1 MRVLVTIPFTNAQKH
16 RLSRYSNDVEYI
28 KMADVQPHDV
38 ADKEV
43 IIGNIPKELIQH
55 AKNLKWLQLSMS
67 GYEGYPERM
76 PEGAALTNSRGAFG
90 LAISEHMLGMLL
102 MLKKRLHQYHEN
114 QKKALW
120 QPMGTVTSVFESTV
134 LIVGL
139 GNIGLEFA
147 KRVKALGAYTIGIKR
162 DISNKPEC
170 IDEIYTLDKLDE
182 LIPRADVIA
191 LTVPNN
197 PDTYKLMNEKRIYL
211 MKQGAVL
218 LNVGRGVL
226 VDTDALNKALSEGR
240 IMAGLDVTDPEPLP
254 DSHPLWK
261 QENCII
267 TPHISGFFYLPKTL
281 EYIVEIALDNMARY
295 AEGKQLNNIIKS

>member
-1 MRVLVTIPFTNAQKH
+1 
-16 RLSRYSNDVEYI
+16 
-28 KMADVQPHDV
+28 
-38 ADKEV
+38 
-43 IIGNIPKELIQH
+43 
-55 AKNLKWLQLSMS
+55 
-67 GYEGYPERM
+67 
-76 PEGAALTNSRGAFG
+76 
-90 LAISEHMLGMLL
+90 MLL
-102 MLKKRLHQYHEN
+102 MLKNACTNTTTIR
-114 QKKALW
+114 KKHCGGLC
-120 QPMGTVTSVFESTV
+120 TVTSVFSQQCLSWAWEHRF
-134 LIVGL
+134 
-139 GNIGLEFA
+139 EFA